1 MVQSWDKMILNHVNN
16 DVNIYQN
23 GELVGAGVRII
34 NIDLVNGR
42 IVAREDK
49 GEGPQLTIWGGAIVI
64 KDLVNY
70 RPGKSEY
77 EKMHGIDRSPEEVLN
92 YY

>member
-1 MVQSWDKMILNHVNN
+1 MVQSWDKMVLNHVNN

-34 NIDLVNGR
+34 NIDLINGR
-42 IVAREDK
+42 IVARKDK
-49 GEGPQLTIWGGAIVI
+49 GEGPQMTIWGGAIVI
-64 KDLVNY
+64 QDLENY

-77 EKMHGIDRSPEEVLN
+77 EKMHGIERSPEELVRG
-92 YY
+92 Y